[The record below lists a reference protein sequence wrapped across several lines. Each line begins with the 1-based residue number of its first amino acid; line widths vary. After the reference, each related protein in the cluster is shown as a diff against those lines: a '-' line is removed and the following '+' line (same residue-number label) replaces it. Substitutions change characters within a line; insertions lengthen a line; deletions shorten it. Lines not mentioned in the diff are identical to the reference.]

1 MSLQDSSAMTLF
13 PTLRTSL
20 TLLLAMASSTLLSA
34 QTVTPHCS
42 RCAEWNTPQEPFRI
56 YGNTYYVGPHGISAI
71 LITSPQGHILIDGA
85 ISESAP
91 QIAAH
96 IRALGF
102 RLEDV
107 KFILSTHVHF
117 DHAGGIAELQR
128 MTGATVMA
136 SPSSAAL
143 LEKGGVDPADP
154 QFGELLPVAKVAH
167 VKALREGETVHVGPL
182 ALTSHPTP
190 GHTPG
195 GTSWTWTSCEG
206 DRCYNMVYAD
216 SVSAISADNFKFTHN
231 TTYPNV
237 LQDFEKSFAFLETTP
252 CDVLLTAHPEV
263 ADLWDKMEKRKA
275 GVTPDPMVDPGA
287 CKQLAQDARHQLDLR
302 IAKENG
308 K

>member
-1 MSLQDSSAMTLF
+1 MNLPRVALF
-13 PTLRTSL
+13 PL
-20 TLLLAMASSTLLSA
+20 TLLFAMTAPALLPAQKPTPNCSS
-34 QTVTPHCS
+34 
-42 RCAEWNTPQEPFRI
+42 CAKWNTPQEPFRI
-56 YGNTYYVGPHGISAI
+56 YGNTYYVGPHGISSI

-96 IRALGF
+96 IRSLGF
-102 RLEDV
+102 RVEDV
-107 KFILSTHVHF
+107 KLILSTHIHF

-136 SPSSAAL
+136 SSSSAKVL
-143 LEKGGVDPADP
+143 STGKNDPADP
-154 QFGELLPVAKVAH
+154 QFEILLPLDKVAN
-167 VKALREGETVHVGPL
+167 VKVLSPGETVHVGPL
-182 ALTSHPTP
+182 AVTSHPTP

-206 DRCYNMVYAD
+206 DRCHSMVYAD
-216 SVSAISADNFKFTHN
+216 SVSAVSADDYKFTHN
-231 TTYPNV
+231 ATNPHAI
-237 LQDFEKSFAFLETTP
+237 QDFDKSFAFLETVP

-263 ADLWDKMEKRKA
+263 SDLWDKLERRKA

-287 CKQLAQDARHQLDLR
+287 CKQLAADARHQLDLR